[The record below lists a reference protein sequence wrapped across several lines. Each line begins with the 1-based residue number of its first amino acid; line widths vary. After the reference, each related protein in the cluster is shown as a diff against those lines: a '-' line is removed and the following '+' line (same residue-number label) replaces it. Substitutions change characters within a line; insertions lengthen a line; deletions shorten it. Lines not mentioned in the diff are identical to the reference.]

1 MRLYDF
7 PAAANCQRVTL
18 YLAEKG
24 LQIPRVHVDI
34 HSLQHKTPEFLQKN
48 PAGKIPVLETDE
60 GAFIAESAAIV
71 EYLEELF
78 PQPAMLGNTPLERA
92 RVRGLERIASEAFS
106 LLSQHAVHSHPYF
119 ATRPG
124 RHVLQSADIAADSYD
139 RVMPLLRLLNDRLA
153 DHSFLASDAPT
164 VADCTLFAGLRFA
177 VRFGFTKLPDLG
189 LLQAWFERFSSR
201 PSARQLDAP

>member
-1 MRLYDF
+1 MKLYDF

-24 LQIPRVHVDI
+24 LEIPRVHVDI
-34 HSLQHKTPEFLQKN
+34 HSLQQKTPEFLRKN
-48 PAGKIPVLETDE
+48 PAGKIPLLETND

-78 PQPAMLGNTPLERA
+78 PQPAMIGTTALERA
-92 RVRGLERIASEAFS
+92 RVRGLERIASETFS
-106 LLSQHAVHSHPYF
+106 LLSIYAAHTHPYF

-124 RHVLQSADIAADSYD
+124 RPVAQSADIAADSHD
-139 RVMPLLRLLNDRLA
+139 RAMPLLRLLNDELLE
-153 DHSFLASDAPT
+153 HSFLASNEPS

-177 VRFGFTKLPDLG
+177 VRFGFTELPELTH
-189 LLQAWFERFSSR
+189 LHAWFERFSSR
-201 PSARQLDAP
+201 PSARQLPPP

>member
-1 MRLYDF
+1 LKLYDF

-34 HSLQHKTPEFLQKN
+34 HNLQQRTPEFLRKN
-48 PAGKIPVLETDE
+48 PAGKIPVLETDD

-78 PQPAMLGNTPLERA
+78 PQPAMIGNTALERA

-106 LLSQHAVHSHPYF
+106 LLSTYAAHTHPYF

-124 RHVLQSADIAADSYD
+124 RPVVQSADIASDSHD
-139 RVMPLLRLLNDRLA
+139 RAMPLLRLLNDKLS
-153 DHSFLASDAPT
+153 DQCFLASDQPT

-177 VRFGFTKLPDLG
+177 IRFGFTEVPELTG
-189 LLQAWFERFSSR
+189 LHAWYERFSLR
-201 PSARQLDAP
+201 PSARQCPPQ

>member
-1 MRLYDF
+1 LKLYDF

-34 HSLQHKTPEFLQKN
+34 HSLQHKSTEFLRKN
-48 PAGKIPVLETDE
+48 PAGKIPVLETDD

-78 PQPAMLGNTPLERA
+78 PQPAMIGATALERA
-92 RVRGLERIASEAFS
+92 RVRGLERIASEAFG
-106 LLSQHAVHSHPYF
+106 LLGTYAAHTHPYF

-124 RHVLQSADIAADSYD
+124 RPVVQSTDIGSDSHD
-139 RVMPLLRLLNDRLA
+139 RAMPLLRLLNDQLA
-153 DHSFLASDAPT
+153 EHSFLASDEPT

-177 VRFGFTKLPDLG
+177 LRFGFTELPELTR
-189 LLQAWFERFSSR
+189 LHAWFERFSSR
-201 PSARQLDAP
+201 PSARQLPPQ